1 MIHLLEDKDELLDV
15 MFTDD
20 DADSVK
26 VLIGNEP
33 AVRGMGNSTLVYRT
47 GQSGGK
53 VLGVIGVIGPRRMDY
68 SKVISIIDNLA
79 LGIDNLLSDSN
90 E

>member
-1 MIHLLEDKDELLDV
+1 LEDKDELLDV

-20 DADSVK
+20 EGDSVK
-26 VLIGNEP
+26 VLIGNET

-47 GQSGGK
+47 VQAGGK

-68 SKVISIIDNLA
+68 SKVISIIDSLA
-79 LGIDNLLSDSN
+79 LGIDNLLSDG
-90 E
+90 EET